1 MVRKADI
8 PRHIIDT
15 ALTLAAERGW
25 GEISLNHIARAA
37 KLPLSGVYG
46 VFASKTAILAG
57 FSRQLDADMLAA
69 LDAEATAAPARERL
83 FDVLMKRFDALNP
96 HKGAIANIL
105 RDSCADP
112 IAAFSG
118 LAPLCR
124 SMAWML
130 EGAGIG
136 TQGPLGLVRI
146 KGLSM
151 IYLSALAVWLR
162 DESPDMAK
170 TMAHL
175 DKRLR
180 QAENCVIALRCRR
193 RRPGPSPRRPA
204 APAKRGES
212 GSGRAGGAPAGA
224 EA

>member
-25 GEISLNHIARAA
+25 REISLNHIARAA

-46 VFASKTAILAG
+46 VYASKTAILAG
-57 FSRQLDADMLAA
+57 FSRQLDVDMLAA
-69 LDAEATAAPARERL
+69 LDADATEAPVRERL

-96 HKGAIANIL
+96 HKQAIANIL

-112 IAAFSG
+112 LAAICG
-118 LAPLCR
+118 LAPLGQ

-136 TQGPLGLVRI
+136 SQGPLGLVRI

-162 DESPDMAK
+162 DESSDMAK
-170 TMAHL
+170 TMAYL

-180 QAENCVIALRCRR
+180 QTENCIIALQCRR
-193 RRPGPSPRRPA
+193 RWPT
-204 APAKRGES
+204 APAE
-212 GSGRAGGAPAGA
+212 A
-224 EA
+224 EAG

>member
-8 PRHIIDT
+8 PKHIIDT
-15 ALTLAAERGW
+15 ALTLAAERSW
-25 GEISLNHIARAA
+25 KEISLNHIAAAA
-37 KLPLSGVYG
+37 KLPLSEVYG
-46 VFASKTAILAG
+46 SFPSKTAILAG
-57 FSRQLDADMLAA
+57 FSRQIDVDMLAA
-69 LDAEATAAPARERL
+69 LDADAAQAPVRERL

-105 RDSCADP
+105 GDSCADP
-112 IAAFSG
+112 LAAFSG
-118 LAPLCR
+118 LAPLGQ

-151 IYLSALAVWLR
+151 IYLSALVVWLR

-180 QAENCVIALRCRR
+180 QAENCIIALRCRR
-193 RRPGPSPRRPA
+193 RR
-204 APAKRGES
+204 S
-212 GSGRAGGAPAGA
+212 GSGRTGGAPAGA
-224 EA
+224 EAG

>member
-8 PRHIIDT
+8 PKHIIDT

-25 GEISLNHIARAA
+25 TEISLNHIALAA
-37 KLPLSGVYG
+37 KLPLSEVYG
-46 VFASKTAILAG
+46 VYASKTAILAA
-57 FSRQLDADMLAA
+57 FSRQIDADMLAA
-69 LDAEATAAPARERL
+69 LDADATEASVRERL

-105 RDSCADP
+105 RDSCTDP
-112 IAAFSG
+112 LAAISG
-118 LAPLCR
+118 LAPLGQ

-136 TQGPLGLVRI
+136 AQGPLGLVRI

-151 IYLSALAVWLR
+151 IYLSALVVWLR

-170 TMAHL
+170 TMAYL

-180 QAENCVIALRCRR
+180 QAEICVIALRCRR
-193 RRPGPSPRRPA
+193 RPA
-204 APAKRGES
+204 APLEAK
-212 GSGRAGGAPAGA
+212 AG
-224 EA
+224 

>member
-8 PRHIIDT
+8 PKHIIDT
-15 ALTLAAERGW
+15 ALTLAAEQRW
-25 GEISLNHIARAA
+25 KEISLNHIARAA
-37 KLPLSGVYG
+37 KLPLSEVYG
-46 VFASKTAILAG
+46 AFPSKTAILAG
-57 FSRQLDADMLAA
+57 FSRQIDVDVLAA
-69 LDAEATAAPARERL
+69 LDADAAEASVRERL

-96 HKGAIANIL
+96 HRQAIANIL

-118 LAPLCR
+118 LAPLCQ

-170 TMAHL
+170 TMACL

-180 QAENCVIALRCRR
+180 QAENCIIALRCRR
-193 RRPGPSPRRPA
+193 RR
-204 APAKRGES
+204 S
-212 GSGRAGGAPAGA
+212 GSGRTGGAPAGA
-224 EA
+224 EAG

>member
-15 ALTLAAERGW
+15 AFTLAAERRW
-25 GEISLNHIARAA
+25 AEIALNHIASAA
-37 KLPLSGVYG
+37 KLPLSEVYG
-46 VFASKTAILAG
+46 TFPSKTAILAA
-57 FSRQLDADMLAA
+57 FSRQLDAEILAA
-69 LDAEATAAPARERL
+69 LDADATEAPVRERL

-105 RDSCADP
+105 GDSCADP
-112 IAAFSG
+112 LAAFSG
-118 LAPLCR
+118 LAPLDQ

-151 IYLSALAVWLR
+151 IYLSALVVWLR
-162 DESPDMAK
+162 DDSPDMAK
-170 TMAHL
+170 TMAYV

-193 RRPGPSPRRPA
+193 RWPSA
-204 APAKRGES
+204 TVE
-212 GSGRAGGAPAGA
+212 A
-224 EA
+224 EAG

>member
-1 MVRKADI
+1 MVRKADL
-8 PRHIIDT
+8 PAHIIDT

-25 GEISLNHIARAA
+25 AEISLNHIARAA
-37 KLPLSGVYG
+37 KLPLSEVYG
-46 VFASKTAILAG
+46 LFASKTAILAA
-57 FSRQLDADMLAA
+57 FSRRLDAEILATLDADAT
-69 LDAEATAAPARERL
+69 EAPVRERL

-105 RDSCADP
+105 RHSCADP
-112 IAAFSG
+112 LAAISG
-118 LAPLCR
+118 LAPLGR

-151 IYLSALAVWLR
+151 IYLSALVVWLR
-162 DESPDMAK
+162 DDSSDMAK

-180 QAENCVIALRCRR
+180 QAESCIVALQCRR
-193 RRPGPSPRRPA
+193 RQ
-204 APAKRGES
+204 
-212 GSGRAGGAPAGA
+212 GASPAGA
-224 EA
+224 EAA

>member
-8 PRHIIDT
+8 PKHIIAT
-15 ALTLAAERGW
+15 ALTLAAEQRW
-25 GEISLNHIARAA
+25 KEISLNHIASAA
-37 KLPLSGVYG
+37 KLPLSEVYG
-46 VFASKTAILAG
+46 VFPSKTAILAG
-57 FSRQLDADMLAA
+57 YSRQIDVDTLAARDADAA
-69 LDAEATAAPARERL
+69 QAPVRERL

-96 HKGAIANIL
+96 HKQAIANIL
-105 RDSCADP
+105 GDSCADP
-112 IAAFSG
+112 LAAFSG
-118 LAPLCR
+118 LAPLCQ

-170 TMAHL
+170 TMACL

-193 RRPGPSPRRPA
+193 R
-204 APAKRGES
+204 
-212 GSGRAGGAPAGA
+212 GSGRTGAAPAGA
-224 EA
+224 EAG

>member
-8 PRHIIDT
+8 PKHIIDT
-15 ALTLAAERGW
+15 ALSLAAERRW
-25 GEISLNHIARAA
+25 REISLNHIARAA

-46 VFASKTAILAG
+46 VFTSKTAILAA

-69 LDAEATAAPARERL
+69 LDADAAEAPVRERL
-83 FDVLMKRFDALNP
+83 FDALMKRFDALNP

-105 RDSCADP
+105 GDSCADP

-118 LAPLCR
+118 LAPLGQ

-136 TQGPLGLVRI
+136 TQGPLGLLRI

-151 IYLSALAVWLR
+151 IYLSALVVWLR
-162 DESPDMAK
+162 DDSPDMAK

-180 QAENCVIALRCRR
+180 QAENCVIALRCGRR
-193 RRPGPSPRRPA
+193 R
-204 APAKRGES
+204 S
-212 GSGRAGGAPAGA
+212 GATAGA
-224 EA
+224 EAG

>member
-1 MVRKADI
+1 MVGKLLFSTVTPEDVPYLKGS
-8 PRHIIDT
+8 PRWT
-15 ALTLAAERGW
+15 ANRHVEKNDKFFCKRTPQPVHLVQVDVAVVDERSPTNW
-25 GEISLNHIARAA
+25 
-37 KLPLSGVYG
+37 VYG
-46 VFASKTAILAG
+46 TFASKTAILAA
-57 FSRQLDADMLAA
+57 FSRRLDAEILAA
-69 LDAEATAAPARERL
+69 LDADATEAPVRERL

-96 HKGAIANIL
+96 HRQAIANIL

-112 IAAFSG
+112 LAAICG
-118 LAPLCR
+118 LAPLCQ

-136 TQGPLGLVRI
+136 SQGPLGLVRI

-162 DESPDMAK
+162 DDSPDMAK

-180 QAENCVIALRCRR
+180 QAENCVIALRRR
-193 RRPGPSPRRPA
+193 RRRSA
-204 APAKRGES
+204 
-212 GSGRAGGAPAGA
+212 APAGA
-224 EA
+224 EAG

>member
-8 PRHIIDT
+8 PKHIIDT
-15 ALTLAAERGW
+15 ALSLAAERRW

-46 VFASKTAILAG
+46 VFTSKTAILAA

-69 LDAEATAAPARERL
+69 LDADAAEAPVRERL
-83 FDVLMKRFDALNP
+83 FDALMKRFDALNP

-105 RDSCADP
+105 GDSCADP

-118 LAPLCR
+118 LAPLGQ
-124 SMAWML
+124 SMSWML

-136 TQGPLGLVRI
+136 TQGPLGLLRI

-151 IYLSALAVWLR
+151 IYLSALVVWLR
-162 DESPDMAK
+162 DDSPDMAK
-170 TMAHL
+170 TMAYL

-180 QAENCVIALRCRR
+180 QAENCVIALRRR
-193 RRPGPSPRRPA
+193 RRRR
-204 APAKRGES
+204 
-212 GSGRAGGAPAGA
+212 GAPAGA
-224 EA
+224 EAG